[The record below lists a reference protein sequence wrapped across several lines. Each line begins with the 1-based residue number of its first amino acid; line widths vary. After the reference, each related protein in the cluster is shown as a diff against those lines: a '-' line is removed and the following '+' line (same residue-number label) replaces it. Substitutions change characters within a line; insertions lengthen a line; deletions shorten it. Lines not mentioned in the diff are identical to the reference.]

1 MIVIAALL
9 AMPSI
14 VASLLVRRRRGD
26 DSLAPMLA
34 LTGFLPSL
42 ALLVAVFK
50 EGPMA
55 DYAVALSEGSW
66 VLLFVSVPLLL
77 LFFPER
83 RFRGRDRWLAWAI
96 AIDAL
101 LFVSCVYLILW
112 ALRTTSPEKA
122 AKLSRVVNVVFLF
135 ALTSLLLAAAYI
147 IYVIL

>member
-1 MIVIAALL
+1 M
-9 AMPSI
+9 
-14 VASLLVRRRRGD
+14 
-26 DSLAPMLA
+26 
-34 LTGFLPSL
+34 

-50 EGPMA
+50 EGPIA

-101 LFVSCVYLILW
+101 LFIGVGAMQPGPYAQPYERSPHVFGTLPDPASGPFVAVTLPGILVLLVLTAVSLDV
-112 ALRTTSPEKA
+112 ATGTPEPTCA
-122 AKLSRVVNVVFLF
+122 RR
-135 ALTSLLLAAAYI
+135 
-147 IYVIL
+147 